1 MAKSTDAAWMAR
13 ALQLARRGYYTTQPN
28 PRVGCVIVKQDELIA
43 EGWHQRAGEPHAEI
57 HALRMAGAAAQGGS
71 AYVTLEPCSHQ
82 GRTGPCAV
90 ALIEAGVKRVVVAM
104 EDPNP
109 QVGGR
114 GIALLREAGIQVETG
129 LLESEALELNRGFVS
144 RMTRQRPYV
153 CLKMAMSLDGRTA
166 MASGE
171 SQWITG
177 PAARSAVQRLRAGS
191 SAIMTGVG
199 SIIFDNSRLT
209 VRASQ
214 LCLNDELDP
223 HDAEAI
229 TSSQPLRVVV
239 DTQLRMPQVAACL
252 REPGRTLVATLAS
265 HDTQRRERLEA
276 AGAEVASFPAG
287 ADGRIDLA
295 LLLRYL
301 AEQEEVNE
309 LLLETGATLAGAMLD
324 AGLVDEMQLFVAPT
338 LLGGEARP
346 LFALPGLTRM
356 AQQRPLEILDIRA
369 VGRDWCI
376 TARPE

>member
-1 MAKSTDAAWMAR
+1 MPKSTDAAWMAR
-13 ALQLARRGYYTTQPN
+13 ALQLARRGHYTTQPN
-28 PRVGCVIVKQDELIA
+28 PRVGCVVVNHAERVG
-43 EGWHQRAGEPHAEI
+43 EGWHQRAGEPHAEV
-57 HALRMAGAAAQGGS
+57 HALCMAGAAAHGAT
-71 AYVTLEPCSHQ
+71 AYVTLEPCSHH
-82 GRTGPCAV
+82 GRTGPCAL
-90 ALIEAGVKRVVVAM
+90 ALIKAGVQRVIVAM
-104 EDPNP
+104 QDPNP

-114 GIALLREAGIQVETG
+114 GIALLREAGIQVEVG

-144 RMTRQRPYV
+144 RMSRQRPYV

-177 PAARSAVQRLRAGS
+177 PEARSAVQRLRAGS
-191 SAIMTGVG
+191 SAVMTGVG

-214 LCLNDELDP
+214 LDLE
-223 HDAEAI
+223 DAEAI
-229 TSSQPLRVVV
+229 ASRQPLRVVV
-239 DTQLRMPQVAACL
+239 DSQLRMPQAAACL

-265 HDTQRRERLEA
+265 HDPRRRARLEA
-276 AGAEVASFPAG
+276 AGAEVVTFPAG

-295 LLLRYL
+295 VLLRYL

-324 AGLVDEMQLFVAPT
+324 AGLVDEMRLFVAPT

-346 LFALPGLTRM
+346 LFVLPGLTRM
-356 AQQRPLEILDIRA
+356 AQQRPLEILDVRA

-376 TARPE
+376 TARPG